1 MSTPVSVHTPRRTRR
16 FSWPRIGFTEAQAAW
31 AGRGLLA
38 AAPLLSFTLVEVLNY
53 NNPWTD
59 FTAAQLIGL
68 AVLLGVLLL
77 GSVAI
82 ICLTLTGKTGYI
94 LPALGGTLVTTFLV
108 GMLVISEI

>member
-1 MSTPVSVHTPRRTRR
+1 MEGDKDK
-16 FSWPRIGFTEAQAAW
+16 F
-31 AGRGLLA
+31 LA
-38 AAPLLSFTLVEVLNY
+38 AAKLQRTEKQPT
-53 NNPWTD
+53 

-94 LPALGGTLVTTFLV
+94 LPALGLTLFVAFFI
-108 GMLVISEI
+108 GALVIGEI

>member
-1 MSTPVSVHTPRRTRR
+1 MKKTHNPDTSEREAFLR
-16 FSWPRIGFTEAQAAW
+16 FCQYVQSMEGDKDKF
-31 AGRGLLA
+31 LA
-38 AAPLLSFTLVEVLNY
+38 AAKLQRTEKQPT
-53 NNPWTD
+53 